1 MDYSYLWNWADG
13 KSEFF
18 LQLEDDIIAQHGFL
32 SFIEKSQLSE
42 SDPWF
47 VLEFSTLGFI
57 GKLFRTE
64 NLKLLTEYVMVLYKS
79 KPVDWLMEEFVQ
91 SFRCTRGMEWEKCLK
106 QQGNNKKIQ

>member
-32 SFIEKSQLSE
+32 SFIEKSQSSE

-79 KPVDWLMEEFVQ
+79 KPVDWLMEEFG
-91 SFRCTRGMEWEKCLK
+91 SNRGC
-106 QQGNNKKIQ
+106 GGASR

>member
-32 SFIEKSQLSE
+32 SFIEKSQSSE
-42 SDPWF
+42 NDPWF

-91 SFRCTRGMEWEKCLK
+91 SFRCTRGMEWKKCLE
-106 QQGNNKKIQ
+106 QQGNSNLN